1 VVVALSSSNIAA
13 ATVPAS
19 VTVSGGATTASAT
32 VNTKSVASST
42 VVNIIAKYGGVTKL
56 ATLTVQ

>member
-1 VVVALSSSNIAA
+1 
-13 ATVPAS
+13 
-19 VTVSGGATTASAT
+19 
-32 VNTKSVASST
+32 VASST